1 MIVWYQ
7 ITSIMSSNIMPEQQ
21 AILAHLTNLSQG
33 HNITYFS
40 GFVAALRDAR
50 KFTKRDQNNGQKLID
65 DSCGDHGSW
74 LGAIGYLSLLDQ
86 IGKCFK
92 PKTSAVINNENSISK
107 ALKYFATHIPNAEVD
122 AIYALRNAFA
132 HDYSLYNINTART
145 SYTHHFTVIQSPVLP
160 LVRLPKTQWDGDLAN
175 RIRINLTVVNL
186 EALGD
191 TVEQICS
198 RLLQL
203 ANDNNIEVT
212 LPGGSD
218 ELVQR
223 YSFNM
228 AV

>member
-1 MIVWYQ
+1 
-7 ITSIMSSNIMPEQQ
+7 MSSNIMPEQQ

-33 HNITYFS
+33 QNITYFS

-50 KFTKRDQNNGQKLID
+50 KFTKRNPNDGQKLTD

-92 PKTSAVINNENSISK
+92 PTGAAAINNENSISK
-107 ALKYFATHIPNAEVD
+107 ALKYFTNIPHAEVD

-132 HDYSLYNINTART
+132 HDYSLYNINNNKP
-145 SYTHHFTVIQSPVLP
+145 SYTHHFTVIQSPVHP
-160 LVRLPKTQWDGDLAN
+160 LVRLPQTQWDGNIAN
-175 RIRINLTVVNL
+175 RTQANLTVVNL

-191 TVEQICS
+191 TVEHIS
-198 RLLQL
+198 STLLQL
-203 ANDNNIEVT
+203 ANNNNVEVT

-218 ELVQR
+218 ELIQR
-223 YSFNM
+223 YSFY
-228 AV
+228 AAA

>member
-1 MIVWYQ
+1 
-7 ITSIMSSNIMPEQQ
+7 MSSNIMLEQQ

-33 HNITYFS
+33 QNITYFS

-50 KFTKRDQNNGQKLID
+50 KFTKRNQDNGQKLTD

-92 PKTSAVINNENSISK
+92 PRTGATINNENSISK
-107 ALKYFATHIPNAEVD
+107 ALKYFASHLLDAEVD

-132 HDYSLYNINTART
+132 HDYSLYNINNKRT
-145 SYTHHFTVIQSPVLP
+145 SYTHHFTVIQSPVHP
-160 LVRLPKTQWDGDLAN
+160 LVRLPQTQWNGNIAN
-175 RIRINLTVVNL
+175 RTQNNMTVINL

-191 TVEQICS
+191 LAEQVRL

-203 ANDNNIEVT
+203 ANNNDLEVT
-212 LPGGSD
+212 LADGSD
-218 ELVQR
+218 ELIQR
-223 YSFNM
+223 YSFY
-228 AV
+228 AAA

>member
-1 MIVWYQ
+1 
-7 ITSIMSSNIMPEQQ
+7 MSSNIMPEQQ

-33 HNITYFS
+33 QIITYFS

-50 KFTKRDQNNGQKLID
+50 KFTKRNQDNGQKLTD

-74 LGAIGYLSLLDQ
+74 LGTIGYLSLLDQ

-92 PKTSAVINNENSISK
+92 PRATAMINGENSISK
-107 ALKYFATHIPNAEVD
+107 ALKYFATHIPDAEVD

-132 HDYSLYNINTART
+132 HDYSLYNINANRPF
-145 SYTHHFTVIQSPVLP
+145 YTHHFTVIQSPMHP
-160 LVRLPKTQWDGDLAN
+160 LVRLPQTQWDGNIAN
-175 RIRINLTVVNL
+175 KTQANLTVANL

-203 ANDNNIEVT
+203 ANNNDLEVT
-212 LPGGSD
+212 LAGGSD

-223 YSFNM
+223 YSFY
-228 AV
+228 AAT